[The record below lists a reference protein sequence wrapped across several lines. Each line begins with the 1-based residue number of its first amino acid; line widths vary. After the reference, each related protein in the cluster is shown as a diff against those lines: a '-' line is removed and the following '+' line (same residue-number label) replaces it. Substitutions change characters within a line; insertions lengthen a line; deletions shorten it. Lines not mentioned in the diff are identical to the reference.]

1 MTKLHSK
8 HYLKHRCLIAPPHLA
23 DDFFAHSVIY
33 LARHDADG
41 AQGIML
47 NRPSSVPIREL
58 LNDLDIDADHVN
70 PHAVLHGGPIRPE
83 AGFVLHT
90 GQPTWHSSIAVGE
103 NVCITTSKDIL
114 DAIAHNEGVDQYQVA
129 LGYAS
134 WGKQQ
139 LEAEIARGDWLVCPA
154 DMDLIFNLPYDLRW
168 NAAYEKIGVNPSWLA
183 DEIGHA

>member
-1 MTKLHSK
+1 MAKQF
-8 HYLKHRCLIAPPHLA
+8 LKHRCLIAPPHLA

-83 AGFVLHT
+83 VGFVLHT

-103 NVCITTSKDIL
+103 NVCITTSKD
-114 DAIAHNEGVDQYQVA
+114 
-129 LGYAS
+129 
-134 WGKQQ
+134 
-139 LEAEIARGDWLVCPA
+139 
-154 DMDLIFNLPYDLRW
+154 
-168 NAAYEKIGVNPSWLA
+168 KIGRAHV
-183 DEIGHA
+183 